1 MHLLLISNYGFDPA
15 FPSRPETL
23 QARALAA
30 RGHRVS
36 AIEYFDRRYVG
47 QSRHNDWLPGGIAV
61 HRSSTLGFFAPEAL
75 LRLLQ
80 AERPDVLHVHHLRN
94 LLSFQNILIARRLGI
109 PTVMTIH
116 GLLHDGDLVV
126 DRERPLEHALRFANL
141 LLTPRDL
148 LRRLAR
154 GAHPRRALR
163 NYLIHAPLRF
173 VDSLIALS
181 HFERTLLI
189 QLGAAPERIHVL
201 PNAIDLS
208 GFAAYNGDL
217 VSQATPDTPLILFI
231 GQLVPRKAFDL
242 LARAMPTVVRRYPRS
257 CFVFVSHNRQGEA
270 ELRRIVAE
278 GGVTANFELRGWVS
292 EDEKL
297 RLLHRADVVAAPSRY
312 EGFGIPLIEAMAAA
326 RPLVTTDVPACNEI
340 VRHGYNG
347 LITPYDDGEALGN
360 AILRLLDDRAL
371 AQALGAQGRTD
382 AFAHY
387 GAARLAA
394 DLEALYLHLHTRR

>member
-36 AIEYFDRRYVG
+36 AIEYFDRRYAG
-47 QSRHNDWLPGGIAV
+47 QSRRNDWLPGGVAV

-94 LLSFQNILIARRLGI
+94 LLSFQNILIARWLGI

-126 DRERPLEHALRFANL
+126 DRERPLEHGLRFDNL

-148 LRRLAR
+148 MRRLAR
-154 GAHPRRALR
+154 GAHPRRATR

-173 VDSLIALS
+173 VDRLIALS
-181 HFERTLLI
+181 HFERDLLI
-189 QLGAAPERIHVL
+189 RLGVAPARVSVL
-201 PNAIDLS
+201 PNAVDLS
-208 GFAAYNGDL
+208 GFVAYSGNTS
-217 VSQATPDTPLILFI
+217 SQSASDAPLILFI

-242 LARAMPTVVRRYPRS
+242 LASAMPAVVARYPRAR
-257 CFVFVSHNRQGEA
+257 FVFVSHNRQGEA
-270 ELRRIVAE
+270 ELRHIVAA
-278 GGVTANFELRGWVS
+278 GGVTANFELRGRVS
-292 EDEKL
+292 EEEKL
-297 RLLHRADVVAAPSRY
+297 DLLHRADVVAAPSRY

-326 RPLVTTDVPACNEI
+326 RPLVTTDVAACNEI
-340 VRHGYNG
+340 VRHEYNG
-347 LITPYDDGEALGN
+347 LLTPYGNAAALGN
-360 AILRLLDDRAL
+360 AILRLLDDRRL
-371 AQALGAQGRTD
+371 AQRMAAQGRADT
-382 AFAHY
+382 FARY
-387 GAARLAA
+387 GAERLAA
-394 DLEALYLHLHTRR
+394 DLETLYLHMYARR